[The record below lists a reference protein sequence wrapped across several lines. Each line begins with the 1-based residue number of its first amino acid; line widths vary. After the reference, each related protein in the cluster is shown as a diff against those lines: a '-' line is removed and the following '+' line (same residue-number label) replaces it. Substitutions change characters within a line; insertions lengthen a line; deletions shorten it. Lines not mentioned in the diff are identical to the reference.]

1 MSQLLALAALADPN
15 YRLNITAGAESD
27 AALQLGEVRFYS
39 SGLNTPTAGV
49 TVTNPGWQSTIS
61 CASVGCDPTNLVDG
75 NLASGW
81 VDAHTTSLLEFDVP
95 FGSVFAYELVS
106 GTFATPTDVV
116 TTMPAFGTRCSEEE
130 VDVLA
135 LEWQVDG
142 RPVQGDVQPSVN
154 HVTHRSLETLR
165 QPNASGTRGAGR

>member
-1 MSQLLALAALADPN
+1 MRPLQQRTSH
-15 YRLNITAGAESD
+15 
-27 AALQLGEVRFYS
+27 AALQLGEVRFFT

-49 TVTNPGWQSTIS
+49 TVSNPGWQSTIS

-106 GTFATPTDVV
+106 GTFATPTDP
-116 TTMPAFGTRCSEEE
+116 TAWRLERFGVRLRCVQHSWTRFLSNC
-130 VDVLA
+130 L
-135 LEWQVDG
+135 
-142 RPVQGDVQPSVN
+142 
-154 HVTHRSLETLR
+154 T
-165 QPNASGTRGAGR
+165 